1 MQRAKQDKDI
11 GYYIH
16 LSNNTIW
23 NKGNSK
29 CFTEVIKMQSNFEK
43 LMEKANTIA
52 KSKRI
57 SEDKLTELK
66 HLQETNQ
73 QNSLYLTSQQNR
85 PQLNTGRKMS
95 LIF

>member
-1 MQRAKQDKDI
+1 
-11 GYYIH
+11 
-16 LSNNTIW
+16 
-23 NKGNSK
+23 
-29 CFTEVIKMQSNFEK
+29 MQSNFEK

-52 KSKRI
+52 KRI

-73 QNSLYLTSQQNR
+73 QNSLYSTSQQNG